1 MAEVLAVK
9 KRKQGLAFQAKE
21 LEPDDISDDEYQIED
36 LPQEDLEDEQRLNAK
51 LNMLLADYLL
61 KTSGKESTELS
72 LPKKRKRL
80 DWLEHLSV
88 EAGSIE
94 LQKEDI
100 ENDFK
105 RELAIYNVTIENTKK
120 AIRMMEAQGVPVE
133 KPEDYKAE
141 MFKPDTLMEKID
153 KNQKQ
158 IEKRKEVVEI
168 RKQVKHK
175 RSFAKATHEKEKQR
189 KVQRNLAKK
198 SDRKSKS
205 GKNKKR
211 PGKWT
216 RDRLRT
222 GQGSQPS
229 SS

>member
-21 LEPDDISDDEYQIED
+21 LQPDDISDDEYQIED
-36 LPQEDLEDEQRLNAK
+36 LPQEDLEDEERLNAK

-61 KTSGKESTELS
+61 KTSGKESTEVS

-88 EAGSIE
+88 EGGSIE
-94 LQKEDI
+94 LQKEDV

-120 AIRMMEAQGVPVE
+120 AIRMMEDQGVPVWR
-133 KPEDYKAE
+133 PEDYKAE

-158 IEKRKEVVEI
+158 IDKRKEIVEK

-189 KVQRNLAKK
+189 KMQRQLAKK
-198 SDRKSKS
+198 SERKSKS

-211 PGKWT
+211 PGKWK

-222 GQGSQPS
+222 AQGSQS
-229 SS
+229 S

>member
-36 LPQEDLEDEQRLNAK
+36 LPQEDLEDEQRLIAK
-51 LNMLLADYLL
+51 LNMLQADYLL

-88 EAGSIE
+88 EGGSIE

-120 AIRMMEAQGVPVE
+120 AIRLMEEQGVPVE

-158 IEKRKEVVEI
+158 IEKRKEIVEK

-189 KVQRNLAKK
+189 KVQRQLAKK
-198 SDRKSKS
+198 SERKSKS

-211 PGKWT
+211 PGKWK

-222 GQGSQPS
+222 GQGSQAS